1 MKPSSYVYLARIA
14 YMHSMHERKVY
25 KENETRVN
33 TLLNQFTY
41 KLKERNNK
49 NKKHKKRQNRT
60 QQIYLTYLIWK
71 EKRKKHTGDAFE
83 T

>member
-1 MKPSSYVYLARIA
+1 MSDFTLIKGNKMKLFNYVYLARIA
-14 YMHSMHERKVY
+14 YMHSFHERKSI

-41 KLKERNNK
+41 KLKE
-49 NKKHKKRQNRT
+49 
-60 QQIYLTYLIWK
+60 
-71 EKRKKHTGDAFE
+71 KRKQTQKHIKKDQTEQNKF